1 MDPKANPPQEFKNG
15 GPDLYEW
22 FSHRANRD
30 LACHAE
36 CVECGEMLSSRLLWP
51 VHATQEGESM
61 TALLCFGCVAVELL
75 RMFSGSSEENRA
87 AVTESAVPVTETE
100 TETGTAK
107 RCDRC
112 QRRSRPTTQH
122 VGFNLCGECR
132 GEAC

>member
-1 MDPKANPPQEFKNG
+1 M
-15 GPDLYEW
+15 YEW

-30 LACHAE
+30 LACQAE
-36 CVECGEMLSSRLLWP
+36 CVECGETMSSRLLWP
-51 VHATQEGESM
+51 VHAKQEDESV

-75 RMFSGSSEENRA
+75 RMFSGSSEENTA

-100 TETGTAK
+100 AATAK

-122 VGFNLCGECR
+122 VGFNLCAECR
-132 GEAC
+132 GEEC